1 MFLFPRVTINTI
13 ELTLRTSCYCVVDLL
28 CDTGT
33 EAYNKSDFA
42 STLFMN
48 VSQTTTNPI
57 TNIQSVRI
65 INDTLCLSLFL
76 PLSVLFFCLSFCLT
90 LLPSAYLNQNIWI
103 VIVHWFSN

>member
-42 STLFMN
+42 SFSTTFSATLIKSF
-48 VSQTTTNPI
+48 VIRKISCG
-57 TNIQSVRI
+57 
-65 INDTLCLSLFL
+65 LCLLRRQFVTFYPVQDVTDGRPGKNKFTGKCYLLTGSC
-76 PLSVLFFCLSFCLT
+76 FC
-90 LLPSAYLNQNIWI
+90 
-103 VIVHWFSN
+103 